1 MPTAYTNNF
10 ILEGAVTLTQ
20 HMLVYPEVTDK
31 TFDGTTT
38 ATVNGLLP
46 DVTSVAPPVV
56 LESTHEK
63 ALKYVSL
70 AQLREFAWAPH

>member
-1 MPTAYTNNF
+1 MTKISLADMRKSYQSAEL
-10 ILEGAVTLTQ
+10 LEENAQNHPMRQFEQWLHEALQ
-20 HMLVYPEVTDK
+20 AE
-31 TFDGTTT
+31 
-38 ATVNGLLP
+38 
-46 DVTSVAPPVV
+46 VAPPVV

>member
-1 MPTAYTNNF
+1 
-10 ILEGAVTLTQ
+10 
-20 HMLVYPEVTDK
+20 
-31 TFDGTTT
+31 
-38 ATVNGLLP
+38 
-46 DVTSVAPPVV
+46 V